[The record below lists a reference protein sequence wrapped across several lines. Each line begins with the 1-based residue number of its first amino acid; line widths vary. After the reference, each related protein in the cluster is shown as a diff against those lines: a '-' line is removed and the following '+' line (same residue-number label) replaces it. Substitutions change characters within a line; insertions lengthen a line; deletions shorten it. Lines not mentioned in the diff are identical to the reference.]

1 MPEKMARRLGVL
13 GLLLLV
19 TVAALLRS
27 RHLDDPLWIDEL
39 HTAWAVSDGLLE
51 LVPRAAAGNQ
61 APAAFTLE
69 WLSSELLGTDE
80 LTLRLPSCLA
90 SLALVALL
98 PLVVMRL
105 GGGWS
110 GALLSGLLAVA
121 DYWSVVFAVEARP
134 YALVQLVSLLHAW
147 CLLGRMG
154 YCGSLSRQAHTWWR
168 AGWLSTAILLVMLH
182 YTTLLLVLAG
192 MMAWWLVRGIRA
204 DHDSTRSWLLD
215 HLLLGICCLP
225 LLPHLAMV
233 AARRANWAHFIEI
246 PSVLDG
252 LALFPLVPYLAVPL
266 LGWGLVA
273 LRSGQGGEKET
284 RENRPL
290 IVLALLVV
298 IPLAIAWLSTR
309 FDLARL
315 FFPRYLI
322 GISGLLIV
330 LSGLLIGRLGQ
341 SRLFHLALLLGS
353 LFIGLVFSGEA
364 MRTWQI
370 KARQEYWPAL
380 LEFQANFDPPG
391 SLPVFLCPGLIED
404 RSLHALSPS
413 PPVAGISLE
422 EFCLFPLSGP
432 YQLHKQ
438 PPALL
443 PLPSSPPGWPAGAE
457 KLARQAG
464 GAWLILRGDEE
475 RARRWTRELLDH
487 SLRVRVHEFGQLY
500 LLRLDHVESSAPGR

>member
-1 MPEKMARRLGVL
+1 
-13 GLLLLV
+13 
-19 TVAALLRS
+19 
-27 RHLDDPLWIDEL
+27 
-39 HTAWAVSDGLLE
+39 
-51 LVPRAAAGNQ
+51 
-61 APAAFTLE
+61 
-69 WLSSELLGTDE
+69 
-80 LTLRLPSCLA
+80 
-90 SLALVALL
+90 
-98 PLVVMRL
+98 
-105 GGGWS
+105 
-110 GALLSGLLAVA
+110 
-121 DYWSVVFAVEARP
+121 
-134 YALVQLVSLLHAW
+134 
-147 CLLGRMG
+147 
-154 YCGSLSRQAHTWWR
+154 
-168 AGWLSTAILLVMLH
+168 
-182 YTTLLLVLAG
+182 
-192 MMAWWLVRGIRA
+192 
-204 DHDSTRSWLLD
+204 
-215 HLLLGICCLP
+215 
-225 LLPHLAMV
+225 
-233 AARRANWAHFIEI
+233 
-246 PSVLDG
+246 
-252 LALFPLVPYLAVPL
+252 
-266 LGWGLVA
+266 
-273 LRSGQGGEKET
+273 T

-330 LSGLLIGRLGQ
+330 LSGLLIGRLEQ
-341 SRLFHLALLLGS
+341 SRLLHLALLLGS

-364 MRTWQI
+364 IRTWQI

-380 LEFQANFDPPG
+380 LEFQAHSDPRG

-475 RARRWTRELLDH
+475 RARRWTRKLLEH
-487 SLRVRVHEFGQLY
+487 SLRVRVHEFGRLY
-500 LLRLDHVESSAPGR
+500 LLRLDQGESSAPGR